1 MIRSTSSGG
10 AWTETCSI
18 AAIRTDLVSN
28 SAIATSIARFSRS
41 WRNTADICVSAD
53 LLWFASS
60 EGGAM
65 GRSNRMFEVIQVL
78 RSARKPLT
86 ALAIAERL
94 EVHQRTIYRDIAAL
108 QAMRIPIEGEAG
120 IGYVMR
126 RGFDLPPLM
135 FDADEVEAIVVGLAL
150 LRRTGDAGLQ
160 RAAAS
165 VGTKIAEVLPQ
176 ETEQSI
182 DTRTLLVS
190 TWGASV
196 PGIDMKAVRR
206 AIREERKIRL
216 GYLDAG
222 NQPTQRIVRPIALVY
237 YVEVAVLAA
246 WCELRD
252 DFRHFRVDRI
262 ASLKLLS
269 DRFAGDGNGL
279 RALWEQT
286 RPA

>member
-1 MIRSTSSGG
+1 
-10 AWTETCSI
+10 
-18 AAIRTDLVSN
+18 
-28 SAIATSIARFSRS
+28 
-41 WRNTADICVSAD
+41 
-53 LLWFASS
+53 
-60 EGGAM
+60 
-65 GRSNRMFEVIQVL
+65 MFEVIQVL
-78 RSARKPLT
+78 RGARKPLT
-86 ALAIAERL
+86 AETIAERL
-94 EVHQRTIYRDIAAL
+94 EVNKRTIYRDIAAL

-176 ETEQSI
+176 EHEQSL
-182 DTRTLLVS
+182 DTRMLHVS

-196 PGIDMKAVRR
+196 PGIDMKALRR

-222 NQPTQRIVRPIALVY
+222 NQPTQRIVRPIGLVY

-262 ASLKLLS
+262 AALKLLS
-269 DRFAGDGNGL
+269 DRFAGQGNGL
-279 RALWEQT
+279 RALWETT
-286 RPA
+286 RPAA

>member
-1 MIRSTSSGG
+1 MI
-10 AWTETCSI
+10 
-18 AAIRTDLVSN
+18 
-28 SAIATSIARFSRS
+28 FP
-41 WRNTADICVSAD
+41 
-53 LLWFASS
+53 
-60 EGGAM
+60 M

-78 RSARKPLT
+78 RGTRKALT
-86 ALAIAERL
+86 AQDLAERL
-94 EVHQRTIYRDIAAL
+94 EVNKRTIYRDIFAL

-135 FDADEVEAIVVGLAL
+135 FDVDEIEAIVVGLAL

-160 RAAAS
+160 MAAAS

-176 ETEQSI
+176 DSGNSI
-182 DTRTLLVS
+182 DIRTLHVS

-206 AIREERKIRL
+206 AIRDERKLRL

-222 NQPTQRIVRPIALVY
+222 NQPTQRVVRPIALVY

-262 ASLKLLS
+262 ASLKLLAEC
-269 DRFAGDGNGL
+269 FAGHGNGL
-279 RALWEQT
+279 RSLWEQT
-286 RPA
+286 RPVG

>member
-1 MIRSTSSGG
+1 
-10 AWTETCSI
+10 
-18 AAIRTDLVSN
+18 
-28 SAIATSIARFSRS
+28 
-41 WRNTADICVSAD
+41 
-53 LLWFASS
+53 
-60 EGGAM
+60 M

-269 DRFAGDGNGL
+269 DRFAGQGNGL
-279 RALWEQT
+279 RELWETT
-286 RPA
+286 RPAA

>member
-1 MIRSTSSGG
+1 
-10 AWTETCSI
+10 
-18 AAIRTDLVSN
+18 
-28 SAIATSIARFSRS
+28 
-41 WRNTADICVSAD
+41 
-53 LLWFASS
+53 
-60 EGGAM
+60 M

-78 RSARKPLT
+78 RSTRKPLT
-86 ALAIAERL
+86 AQAIAERL
-94 EVHQRTIYRDIAAL
+94 EVNKRTIYRDIVAL

-176 ETEQSI
+176 DTEQSI
-182 DTRTLLVS
+182 DTRMLHVS

-222 NQPTQRIVRPIALVY
+222 NQPTQRVVRPIALVY

-262 ASLKLLS
+262 ASLKLLT
-269 DRFAGDGNGL
+269 DRFAGQGNGL
-279 RALWEQT
+279 RELWETT
-286 RPA
+286 RPAA